1 MATTLYQFYANHPEF
16 SQQNYEYVHKIVDK
30 THTTTAWYDTD
41 AKSLSEVVAALDA
54 AGKGSTAAC
63 RRIKAAMLGTRLQKG
78 E

>member
-1 MATTLYQFYANHPEF
+1 MATTLYQFYSNHAEF
-16 SQQNYEYVHKIVDK
+16 TQQNYEFVHKIVDAA
-30 THTTTAWYDTD
+30 HNTTAWYETD
-41 AKSLSEVVAALDA
+41 AMSLSSIVKHLES